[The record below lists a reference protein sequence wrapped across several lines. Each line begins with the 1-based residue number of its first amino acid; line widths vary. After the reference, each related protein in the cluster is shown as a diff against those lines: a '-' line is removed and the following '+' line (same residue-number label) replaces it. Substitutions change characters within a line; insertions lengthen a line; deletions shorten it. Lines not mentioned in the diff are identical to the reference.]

1 MARTRLGRG
10 EARPGALLEHN
21 RSRPGARLR
30 AWQGAAR
37 RVAKGAVGA
46 QLGRAARGA
55 ARARPRASRG
65 ARGREEEGEERG
77 REREV
82 GADLGLLR
90 GKQNEIEREWGAHG
104 SVGHQGRAGRGRARL
119 GWAGPG

>member
-1 MARTRLGRG
+1 VARTRLGRG
-10 EARPGALLEHN
+10 EARPGALLEHD

-65 ARGREEEGEERG
+65 ARGREEEGDGRG

-82 GADLGLLR
+82 GAHLGARRSQQLPTGSHLGQRRWKR
-90 GKQNEIEREWGAHG
+90 G
-104 SVGHQGRAGRGRARL
+104 GRGVGERLEEVVARETK
-119 GWAGPG
+119 